1 MQPLLS
7 IKKIAFLLIFMGGL
21 AASAQTPTDGLMMK
35 KGEDCSVLAYSS
47 STWENYWEGA
57 TKRNNPNLG
66 KVTSQN
72 VMFMS
77 ALGISDKLNM
87 IVGLPYVWTS
97 ASVSYLQGQSDFQDL
112 SLWLKYRILEKK
124 ASFGDISLFATGG
137 ASIPTNNYV
146 TDYLPFSIGFGAK
159 TASGRLILNYNKN
172 GFYVNAQAGAI
183 LRSKVKID
191 RNSFIFNNKLYQ
203 SDVMPVPNAADGSLS
218 LGFVNQRFQTFV
230 SLDRFGCLSGD
241 DIRYNDA
248 PILTNK
254 MASTSINWFGKVNIK
269 KFSIIA
275 NLGRV
280 LNGRNV
286 GESTSFGIGG
296 AYFFQVFNKEKAVA
310 KQY

>member
-35 KGEDCSVLAYSS
+35 KGEDCTMLGYSS

-57 TKRNNPNLG
+57 TKRNNANLG
-66 KVTSQN
+66 KFTAQN
-72 VMFMS
+72 VMIMS
-77 ALGISDKLNM
+77 SLGITNKLNM

-97 ASVSYLQGQSDFQDL
+97 ASVSYVKGQSDFQDL
-112 SLWLKYRILEKK
+112 SLWLKYQLLKK
-124 ASFGDISLFATGG
+124 EGSFGAISVFATGG
-137 ASIPTNNYV
+137 ASIPTTNYAA
-146 TDYLPFSIGFGAK
+146 DYLPFSIGMQSK

-172 GFYVNAQAGAI
+172 GFYVNAQAGVIA
-183 LRSKVKID
+183 RSNTKID

-203 SDVMPVPNAADGSLS
+203 SDEMPVPNAMDGSLS

-230 SLDRFGCLSGD
+230 SLEQFGCLSGD

-254 MASTSINWFGKVNIK
+254 MSSQSINWFGKYNIG

-275 NLGRV
+275 NFGKV
-280 LNGRNV
+280 LDGRNV
-286 GESTSFGIGG
+286 GEATSFGIGG
-296 AYFFQVFNKEKAVA
+296 AYLFQVFNKEKAVSA
-310 KQY
+310 Q